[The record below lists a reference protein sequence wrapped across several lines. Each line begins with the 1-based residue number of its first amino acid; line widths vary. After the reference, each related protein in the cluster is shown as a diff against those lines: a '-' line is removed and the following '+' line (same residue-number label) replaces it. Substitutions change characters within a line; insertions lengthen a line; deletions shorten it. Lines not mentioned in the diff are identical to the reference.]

1 MTSLEGPFP
10 CSKSHASLLSLPLKD
25 LCQAVHLILRACS
38 VGSMMKAQI
47 KLPPGLDKQQED
59 VGCGQEQTLRKS
71 LKFGM
76 RLTWIVQVE
85 KGAML
90 TPLM

>member
-1 MTSLEGPFP
+1 
-10 CSKSHASLLSLPLKD
+10 
-25 LCQAVHLILRACS
+25 
-38 VGSMMKAQI
+38 MMKAQI

-59 VGCGQEQTLRKS
+59 VGCGQEQILRKS
-71 LKFGM
+71 LKFGT